1 MTRGRRIAT
10 GLAAAAGVLLVVVMA
25 LAFGVG
31 RGYSLADLD
40 EADVPPP
47 VEVSLT
53 GEMPRMPGTATYA
66 DVLVRPLFN
75 ESRKPEALPD
85 AGAAS
90 EAAPSAPLNV
100 SISGIIITPEASIA
114 LVTNNANQQT
124 ERVRVGQ
131 PLGGD
136 QSAWTLSE
144 LRPRAA
150 VFDGGSLG
158 RQEIELS
165 TDTAGM
171 PAAGGAPASPPA
183 VDPAVAAAQRAAGMG
198 TALPAALAVPD
209 ASGKVDEQGVQ
220 AAQPTQPAP
229 AGNPTEEEIRQRIEE
244 RRRQLREEAQRIMQ
258 QQQTPPGG

>member
-10 GLAAAAGVLLVVVMA
+10 GLAATAGVLLVVVLAM
-25 LAFGVG
+25 AFGLG

-40 EADVPPP
+40 ADDAPPP

-53 GEMPRMPGTATYA
+53 AEMPRMPAAATYA

-75 ESRKPEALPD
+75 ESRQPEALPD
-85 AGAAS
+85 AGVAAS
-90 EAAPSAPLNV
+90 PAASAPLNV
-100 SISGIIITPEASIA
+100 SVSGIIITPDARIA

-136 QSAWTLSE
+136 QSAWTLTE
-144 LRPRAA
+144 LKPRAA

-158 RQEIELS
+158 TQEIELT
-165 TDTAGM
+165 TDTAGI
-171 PAAGGAPASPPA
+171 PATGSASVQPPA
-183 VDPAVAAAQRAAGMG
+183 VDPAAAAQAPAGPATVLPGALSLPTPGAA
-198 TALPAALAVPD
+198 A
-209 ASGKVDEQGVQ
+209 EQQGVQ
-220 AAQPTQPAP
+220 TAP
-229 AGNPTEEEIRQRIEE
+229 AGAPTEEEIRKRIEE

-258 QQQTPPGG
+258 QQPSTPGG

>member
-10 GLAAAAGVLLVVVMA
+10 GLAAAAGVLLVVVLA
-25 LAFGVG
+25 LALGVG

-40 EADVPPP
+40 DADVPPP

-53 GEMPRMPGTATYA
+53 GEMPRMPGAAAYA

-85 AGAAS
+85 AGATS

-165 TDTAGM
+165 TDTTGM
-171 PAAGGAPASPPA
+171 PATGGVAVQPPP
-183 VDPAVAAAQRAAGMG
+183 VDPAVAAAQRAAGAG
-198 TALPAALAVPD
+198 TAIPAAMAVP
-209 ASGKVDEQGVQ
+209 APTGKAEEQGVQ
-220 AAQPTQPAP
+220 AAQPTQPVP
-229 AGNPTEEEIRQRIEE
+229 AGNPSEEEIRQRIEE